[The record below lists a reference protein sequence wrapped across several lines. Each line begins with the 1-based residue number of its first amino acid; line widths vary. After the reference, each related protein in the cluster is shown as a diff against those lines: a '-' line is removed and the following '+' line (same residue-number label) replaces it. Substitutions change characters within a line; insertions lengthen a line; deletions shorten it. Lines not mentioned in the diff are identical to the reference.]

1 MRITAAFACSHAG
14 LMISREDRADPA
26 MRDRVY
32 AAFRVMGETIEDLAP
47 DAVIVVGTDHGRIYG
62 FDGVPQ
68 FLIGV
73 GATASGIGDAALPA
87 CEYAVHQQTARA
99 VLEGLLERDIDI
111 AFSESVR
118 IDHSFVAPL
127 MLALPDCGLP
137 IVPIVQNCNVPPL
150 PSFGRSHRFGAALGA
165 AIEAAG
171 PGDVA
176 LVCTGGLSHW
186 VGSDEFR
193 AFMDRP
199 AGTRLPDSAGISLA
213 LDDTGPINESFD
225 LDFLRAVC
233 GGGSLPFAGR
243 LDTAGLGEL
252 AGNGAQEIRNWLVA
266 AGAVNDAPAS
276 VLAYAPVSQWLT
288 GIGLARF
295 DVDAAA

>member
-14 LMISREDRADPA
+14 LMISREDRADPPT
-26 MRDRVY
+26 RSRVY
-32 AAFRVMGETIEDLAP
+32 AAFRAMGETIEAHAP

-73 GATASGIGDAALPA
+73 GATASGIGDATLPE
-87 CEYAVHQQTARA
+87 CEYAVHQPTARA
-99 VLEGLLERDIDI
+99 VLDGLLARDIDI
-111 AFSESVR
+111 AFFESVR

-127 MLALPDCGLP
+127 MLAMPDCGLP

-171 PGDVA
+171 PGEVA
-176 LVCTGGLSHW
+176 LLCTGGLSHW

-199 AGTRLPDSAGISLA
+199 AGTRLPDSAGVSLA

-225 LDFLRAVC
+225 RDFLDAVC
-233 GGGSLPFAGR
+233 DGGSLPFAER
-243 LDTAGLGEL
+243 LDTASLGEL

-266 AGAVNDAPAS
+266 ADAVGDAPAS

-295 DVDAAA
+295 DVGAAV